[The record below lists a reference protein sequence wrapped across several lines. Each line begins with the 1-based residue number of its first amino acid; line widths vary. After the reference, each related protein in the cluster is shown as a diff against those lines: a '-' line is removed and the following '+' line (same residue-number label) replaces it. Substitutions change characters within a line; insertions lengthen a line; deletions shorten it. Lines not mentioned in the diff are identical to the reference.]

1 MEEHVGLIWDRLVTR
16 AAERRYPAAAVTLE
30 QVSRTV
36 GVLFRALGGD
46 GGLRVEAAN
55 ATEHG
60 ARRTW
65 LQRLAGSNREVE
77 LSWRDEQALRLPA
90 VIECFP
96 EAELNRDLYL
106 WLAALASQD
115 GADDGA
121 DWFVHNQR
129 LTRGVL
135 KHFPGMRARFQRLLD
150 AHIKQRPDPGRLP
163 GDQAAREKAIRAALQ
178 HPGSRDRLPEAKR
191 APQPVVLW
199 LHPAPPVA
207 ADGMRQWYAGRR

>member
-16 AAERRYPAAAVTLE
+16 AAEQRYPAAAVTLE

-46 GGLRVEAAN
+46 GGLQVEAAN

-90 VIECFP
+90 VIEYFP

-106 WLAALASQD
+106 WRTRIRIRTAKFANDFGLPFTSDRHTTTLNLYVVAGSKRLA
-115 GADDGA
+115 
-121 DWFVHNQR
+121 
-129 LTRGVL
+129 
-135 KHFPGMRARFQRLLD
+135 P
-150 AHIKQRPDPGRLP
+150 
-163 GDQAAREKAIRAALQ
+163 
-178 HPGSRDRLPEAKR
+178 
-191 APQPVVLW
+191 
-199 LHPAPPVA
+199 
-207 ADGMRQWYAGRR
+207 

>member
-1 MEEHVGLIWDRLVTR
+1 MEEHVGRIWDRLVTR

-30 QVSRTV
+30 QVARTV

-115 GADDGA
+115 SADAGA

-129 LTRGVL
+129 LTLGILRD
-135 KHFPGMRARFQRLLD
+135 FPGMRARYQRLVS
-150 AHIKQRPDPGRLP
+150 AHIDQRPDPGRLP
-163 GDQAAREKAIRAALQ
+163 GDQAERERAIRAALQ
-178 HPGSRDRLPEAKR
+178 HPGSRARLPDAKR

-199 LHPAPPVA
+199 RGPG
-207 ADGMRQWYAGRR
+207 ADYRAHGEHLYLG